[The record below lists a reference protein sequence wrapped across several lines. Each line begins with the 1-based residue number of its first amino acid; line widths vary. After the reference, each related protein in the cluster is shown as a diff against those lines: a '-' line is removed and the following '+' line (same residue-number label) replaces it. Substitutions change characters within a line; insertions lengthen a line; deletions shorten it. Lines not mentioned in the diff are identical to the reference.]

1 MCLAFDKVRQLN
13 TRKSWLLAAV
23 ESLNKDA
30 IAHAT
35 DNTSRLDAEVM
46 LCKAAGISRTE
57 LFTHPEAPLSNSEID
72 TLSDMLSKRLAG
84 MPVAY
89 IVGQR
94 EFWSFELEVNEHV
107 LIPRPDTETLVS
119 AALERLPSNKQDT
132 LLELGTGSGAI
143 AIALASE
150 CEHPII
156 ATDISVEALAVA
168 KRNAVRHVPGRI
180 SFVLSDWLT
189 AFKSSAGASA
199 TPTASTT
206 TNSSRIAMVISNP
219 PYLATD
225 DEHLAALQYEPQGA
239 LVTEDKG
246 LRDIQIIIRDCS
258 GILATGGYL
267 LLEHGMEQGK
277 SVRDLFAQHGYTSIE
292 TVHDLAARERVTL
305 GRTQ

>member
-1 MCLAFDKVRQLN
+1 MIDKVKLLN
-13 TRKSWLLAAV
+13 TRKHWLLDAV
-23 ESLNKDA
+23 KSLNDNA
-30 IAHAT
+30 IDQAIEQ
-35 DNTSRLDAEVM
+35 TSRLDAEVM
-46 LCKAAGISRTE
+46 LCKAVGISRTE

-72 TLSDMLSKRLAG
+72 TLSVMLSKRLDG

-89 IVGQR
+89 IIGQR
-94 EFWSFELEVNEHV
+94 EFWSFQLEVNEHV

-119 AALERLPSNKQDT
+119 AALERLPIDKQDT

-156 ATDISVEALAVA
+156 ATDISKEALEVA

-180 SFVLSDWLT
+180 NFVLSNWLA
-189 AFKSSAGASA
+189 AFKSSAVANANGS
-199 TPTASTT
+199 P
-206 TNSSRIAMVISNP
+206 SRIAMVISNP

-225 DEHLAALQYEPQGA
+225 DEHLTALQYEPQGA
-239 LVTEDKG
+239 LVTGDKG
-246 LRDIQIIIRDCS
+246 LRDIQTIIRDCS

-267 LLEHGMEQGK
+267 LLEHGMEQGR

>member
-1 MCLAFDKVRQLN
+1 MIDKVKLLN
-13 TRKSWLLAAV
+13 TRKHWLLDAV
-23 ESLNKDA
+23 KSLNDNA
-30 IAHAT
+30 IDQAIEQ
-35 DNTSRLDAEVM
+35 TSRLDAEVM
-46 LCKAAGISRTE
+46 LCKAVGISRAE

-72 TLSDMLSKRLAG
+72 TLSVMLSKRLDG

-89 IVGQR
+89 IIGQR
-94 EFWSFELEVNEHV
+94 EFWSFQLEVNEHV

-119 AALERLPSNKQDT
+119 AALERLPIDKQDT

-156 ATDISVEALAVA
+156 ATDISKEALEVA

-180 SFVLSDWLT
+180 NFVLSNWLA
-189 AFKSSAGASA
+189 AFKSSAVANANGS
-199 TPTASTT
+199 PP
-206 TNSSRIAMVISNP
+206 RIAMVISNP

-225 DEHLAALQYEPQGA
+225 DKHLTALQYEPQGA
-239 LVTEDKG
+239 LVTGDKG
-246 LRDIQIIIRDCS
+246 LRDIQTIIRDCS

-267 LLEHGMEQGK
+267 LLEHGMEQGR
-277 SVRDLFAQHGYTSIE
+277 SVRDLFTQHGYTSIE

>member
-1 MCLAFDKVRQLN
+1 
-13 TRKSWLLAAV
+13 
-23 ESLNKDA
+23 
-30 IAHAT
+30 
-35 DNTSRLDAEVM
+35 M

-206 TNSSRIAMVISNP
+206 TNPSRIAMVISNP

-246 LRDIQIIIRDCS
+246 LRDIQTIIRDCS

>member
-1 MCLAFDKVRQLN
+1 VIDKAKLLN
-13 TRKSWLLAAV
+13 TRKHWLLDAV
-23 ESLNKDA
+23 KSLNDNA
-30 IAHAT
+30 IDQAIEQ
-35 DNTSRLDAEVM
+35 TSRLDAEVM
-46 LCKAAGISRTE
+46 LCKAVGISRAE

-72 TLSDMLSKRLAG
+72 TLSVMLSKRLDG

-119 AALERLPSNKQDT
+119 TALERLPIDKQDT

-156 ATDISVEALAVA
+156 ATDISKEALKVA
-168 KRNAVRHVPGRI
+168 KRNAVRHAPGRI
-180 SFVLSDWLT
+180 NFVLSNWLA
-189 AFKSSAGASA
+189 AFKSSAVANANGCPSH
-199 TPTASTT
+199 
-206 TNSSRIAMVISNP
+206 IAMVISNP

-225 DEHLAALQYEPQGA
+225 DEHLTALQYEPQGA

-246 LRDIQIIIRDCS
+246 LRDIQTIIRDCS

-267 LLEHGMEQGK
+267 LLEHGMQQGR
-277 SVRDLFAQHGYTSIE
+277 SVRDLFTQHGYTSIE

>member
-1 MCLAFDKVRQLN
+1 MAFDKVKQLN

-23 ESLNKDA
+23 ESLNKNT
-30 IAHAT
+30 IAHTT
-35 DNTSRLDAEVM
+35 DNTPRLDAEVM
-46 LCKAAGISRTE
+46 LCKAIGISRTE

-72 TLSDMLSKRLAG
+72 TLSAMLSKRLAG

-89 IVGQR
+89 IIGQR

-119 AALERLPSNKQDT
+119 AALERLPSNKKDT

-168 KRNAVRHVPGRI
+168 KRNAVRHVPDRI
-180 SFVLSDWLT
+180 NFVLSDWLT

-199 TPTASTT
+199 TPTASVTT
-206 TNSSRIAMVISNP
+206 SHSRIAMVISNP

-246 LRDIQIIIRDCS
+246 LRDIQTIIRDCS
-258 GILATGGYL
+258 DVLITGGCL
-267 LLEHGMEQGK
+267 LLEHGMHQGR

>member
-1 MCLAFDKVRQLN
+1 MIDKVKLLN
-13 TRKSWLLAAV
+13 TRKHWLLDAV
-23 ESLNKDA
+23 KSLNDNA
-30 IAHAT
+30 IDQAIEQ
-35 DNTSRLDAEVM
+35 TSRLDAEVM
-46 LCKAAGISRTE
+46 LCKAVGISRTE

-72 TLSDMLSKRLAG
+72 TLSVMLSKRLDG

-89 IVGQR
+89 IIGQR
-94 EFWSFELEVNEHV
+94 EFWSFQLEVNEHV

-119 AALERLPSNKQDT
+119 AALERLPIDKQDT

-156 ATDISVEALAVA
+156 ATDISKEALEVA

-180 SFVLSDWLT
+180 NFVLSNWLA
-189 AFKSSAGASA
+189 AFKSSAVARANGS
-199 TPTASTT
+199 P
-206 TNSSRIAMVISNP
+206 SRIAMVISNP

-225 DEHLAALQYEPQGA
+225 DEHLTALQYEPQGA
-239 LVTEDKG
+239 LVTGDKG
-246 LRDIQIIIRDCS
+246 LRDIQTIIRDCS

-267 LLEHGMEQGK
+267 LLEHGMEQGR
-277 SVRDLFAQHGYTSIE
+277 SVRDLFTQHGYTSIE

>member
-1 MCLAFDKVRQLN
+1 MIDKVKLLN
-13 TRKSWLLAAV
+13 TRKHWLLDAV
-23 ESLNKDA
+23 KSLNDNA
-30 IAHAT
+30 IDQAIEQ
-35 DNTSRLDAEVM
+35 TSRLDAEVM
-46 LCKAAGISRTE
+46 LCEAVGISRTE

-72 TLSDMLSKRLAG
+72 TLSVMLSKRLDG

-89 IVGQR
+89 IIGQR

-119 AALERLPSNKQDT
+119 AALERLPIDKQDT

-156 ATDISVEALAVA
+156 ATDISKEALEVA

-180 SFVLSDWLT
+180 NFVLSNWLA
-189 AFKSSAGASA
+189 AFKSSAVANANGS
-199 TPTASTT
+199 TP
-206 TNSSRIAMVISNP
+206 RIAMVISNP

-225 DEHLAALQYEPQGA
+225 DEHLTALQYEPQGA
-239 LVTEDKG
+239 LVTGDKG
-246 LRDIQIIIRDCS
+246 LCDIQTIIRDCS

-267 LLEHGMEQGK
+267 LLEHGMEQGR
-277 SVRDLFAQHGYTSIE
+277 SVRDLFTQHGYTSIE

>member
-1 MCLAFDKVRQLN
+1 M
-13 TRKSWLLAAV
+13 AAV

-189 AFKSSAGASA
+189 AFKSSVVSNANGS
-199 TPTASTT
+199 P
-206 TNSSRIAMVISNP
+206 SRIAMVISNP

-246 LRDIQIIIRDCS
+246 LRDIQTIIRDCS

-277 SVRDLFAQHGYTSIE
+277 SVRDLFTQHGYTSIE
-292 TVHDLAARERVTL
+292 TVYDLAARERVTL

>member
-1 MCLAFDKVRQLN
+1 MLD
-13 TRKSWLLAAV
+13 AV
-23 ESLNKDA
+23 KSLNDNA
-30 IAHAT
+30 IDQAIEQ
-35 DNTSRLDAEVM
+35 TSRLDAEVM
-46 LCKAAGISRTE
+46 LCKAVGISRTE

-72 TLSDMLSKRLAG
+72 TLSVMLSKRLDG

-89 IVGQR
+89 IIGQR
-94 EFWSFELEVNEHV
+94 EFWSFQLEVNEHV

-119 AALERLPSNKQDT
+119 AALERLPIDKQDT

-156 ATDISVEALAVA
+156 ATDISKEALEVA

-180 SFVLSDWLT
+180 NFVLSNWLA
-189 AFKSSAGASA
+189 AFKSSAVARANGS
-199 TPTASTT
+199 P
-206 TNSSRIAMVISNP
+206 SRIAMVISNP

-225 DEHLAALQYEPQGA
+225 DEHLTALQYEPQGA
-239 LVTEDKG
+239 LVTGDKG
-246 LRDIQIIIRDCS
+246 LRDIQTIIRDCS

-267 LLEHGMEQGK
+267 LLEHGMQQGR
-277 SVRDLFAQHGYTSIE
+277 SVRDLFTQHGYTSIE

>member
-1 MCLAFDKVRQLN
+1 
-13 TRKSWLLAAV
+13 
-23 ESLNKDA
+23 
-30 IAHAT
+30 
-35 DNTSRLDAEVM
+35 M
-46 LCKAAGISRTE
+46 LCNAAGISRTE

-94 EFWSFELEVNEHV
+94 EFWSFELEVNEYV

-189 AFKSSAGASA
+189 AFKSSVVSNANGS
-199 TPTASTT
+199 P
-206 TNSSRIAMVISNP
+206 SRIAMVISNP

-246 LRDIQIIIRDCS
+246 LRDIQTIIRDCS